1 MLTKCLKLAA
11 LSPVAS
17 LLLVKSCYLPSKK
30 RCSFP
35 KKKKI
40 ELHHWC
46 WGESGPAWSVA
57 SLFQLKFSS
66 TALTACKIFGQDS
79 CQMLPL
85 MCDTTPA
92 LPPHLKHPNYHFCQS
107 GVREQTQRF
116 LTGWKLPQDTT
127 QVMQL
132 INDVLWGLKGRVCCF
147 VTPDWFKPLLTQGLL
162 I

>member
-1 MLTKCLKLAA
+1 MFVMLAKCLKPAA
-11 LSPVAS
+11 LSPMAS
-17 LLLVKSCYLPSKK
+17 LLLVKSCSTCQVSNVAVPSLLLRWK
-30 RCSFP
+30 
-35 KKKKI
+35 
-40 ELHHWC
+40 W
-46 WGESGPAWSVA
+46 AVWSVA

-66 TALTACKIFGQDS
+66 TALTAFKIFGQDS

-85 MCDTTPA
+85 MCDTTPP

-132 INDVLWGLKGRVCCF
+132 VNDVPWGLKGCVCCF
-147 VTPDWFKPLLTQGLL
+147 ITPDWIKPLLTQGLL